1 MFQVSSLK
9 LIFEI
14 DIALE
19 KISYRNFNKFPN
31 NNIYFYALIRNKN
44 YDSRTQYGLE
54 SFGRD

>member
-31 NNIYFYALIRNKN
+31 NNIYFYALIRNIN